1 MIHPNHVTNKATNIS
16 DIKQIEF
23 FNLHIVYCCS
33 MYLGAMII
41 LKKQTEVTFF
51 LCPLVLKIMTYERT
65 KKKQMKKGLG
75 FLNQFYLH
83 ILYNRRMDVNYGSLG
98 IIQVANF
105 PRVLILRSHNPAN
118 MMEQCQYGH
127 QQHSEFKRPLLR
139 QLNHVF

>member
-1 MIHPNHVTNKATNIS
+1 
-16 DIKQIEF
+16 
-23 FNLHIVYCCS
+23 
-33 MYLGAMII
+33 
-41 LKKQTEVTFF
+41 
-51 LCPLVLKIMTYERT
+51 
-65 KKKQMKKGLG
+65 MKKGLG